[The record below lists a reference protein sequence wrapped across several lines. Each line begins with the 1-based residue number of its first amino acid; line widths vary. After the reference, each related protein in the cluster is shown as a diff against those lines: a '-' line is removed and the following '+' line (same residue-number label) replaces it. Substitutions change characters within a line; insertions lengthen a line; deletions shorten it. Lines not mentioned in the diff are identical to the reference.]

1 MVILVVFI
9 LALIKNRI
17 FLIFRLFGS
26 DCGEGDAND
35 ESAL

>member
-9 LALIKNRI
+9 LALWDFFI
-17 FLIFRLFGS
+17 FGS

-35 ESAL
+35 ESAI